1 MNKRKAAIVISASS
15 DIGAA
20 ACQAW
25 LRRGWHVFGTY
36 RTASSA
42 VHQLRGAGA
51 VLIQCDLSESQSVGD
66 ACESLR
72 EQCSGWDILVLAAGS
87 QEPVGQFSDCVF
99 DEWQKSIC
107 INFSAQMRIVHQLL
121 PTRSRDTAL
130 EPCVLFFAGGGTN
143 SATLNYSAYTVSK
156 IAIIKMCELL
166 DAEIPDARFVILGP
180 GWVKTKIHE
189 STLRA
194 RERAGANYQRAL
206 QELAG
211 EGCVPIDTVVE
222 CMDWIIDAPRVV
234 VSGRNISLV
243 YDDWG
248 NPRLAE
254 LLQQDQN
261 MFKLRRSG
269 NDRLVRSVP
278 ISERALRGNH

>member
-1 MNKRKAAIVISASS
+1 MISASS

-20 ACQAW
+20 ACHAW
-25 LRRGWHVFGTY
+25 LCRGWNVFGTY

-42 VHQLRGAGA
+42 VHQVRRAGA
-51 VLIQCDLSESQSVGD
+51 VLLQCDLSEPHSVDD

-72 EQCSGWDILVLAAGS
+72 EQCLGWDILVLAAGL
-87 QEPVGQFSDCVF
+87 QEPVGPFSDCVF
-99 DEWQKSIC
+99 DEWEKSIRV
-107 INFSAQMRIVHQLL
+107 NFGTQMQIVHRLL
-121 PTRSRDTAL
+121 TTRSRNTVP

-143 SATLNYSAYTVSK
+143 SATPNYSAYTVSK
-156 IAIIKMCELL
+156 IALIKMCELL

-194 RERAGANYQRAL
+194 SDRAGANYQRTL
-206 QELAG
+206 QKLAS
-211 EGCVPIDTVVE
+211 EECVPIDTVVE
-222 CMDWIIDAPRVV
+222 CMDWIIGAPRAV

-248 NPRLAE
+248 SSRLAE
-254 LLQQDQN
+254 LLQQAQD

-278 ISERALRGNH
+278 ISERALRGE